1 MLLSLLFIILCLQL
15 EDGLMSIHRQYGMR
29 SVADV
34 CREAGVNRG
43 VYERRVRDGLL
54 PRPTHTLGA
63 GVRSYF
69 TVDEATNLVARL
81 RAMTDRQ

>member
-1 MLLSLLFIILCLQL
+1 MA
-15 EDGLMSIHRQYGMR
+15 IHKQYGLK

-63 GVRSYF
+63 GVRGYF
-69 TVDEATNLVARL
+69 TDDEAINLVSLL
-81 RAMTDRQ
+81 RAMIAYREQSSR

>member
-1 MLLSLLFIILCLQL
+1 M
-15 EDGLMSIHRQYGMR
+15 GIHRQFGLK

-54 PRPTHTLGA
+54 SRPTHTLGA
-63 GVRSYF
+63 GVRGYF
-69 TVDEATNLVARL
+69 TDEEAANLMSRL
-81 RAMTDRQ
+81 RAMSAYREQSSR

>member
-1 MLLSLLFIILCLQL
+1 
-15 EDGLMSIHRQYGMR
+15 MSIHKQYGLK

-54 PRPTHTLGA
+54 QRPTHTLGS
-63 GVRSYF
+63 GVRGYF
-69 TVDEATNLVARL
+69 TDEEATNLVSCL
-81 RAMTDRQ
+81 RAMIAHRER